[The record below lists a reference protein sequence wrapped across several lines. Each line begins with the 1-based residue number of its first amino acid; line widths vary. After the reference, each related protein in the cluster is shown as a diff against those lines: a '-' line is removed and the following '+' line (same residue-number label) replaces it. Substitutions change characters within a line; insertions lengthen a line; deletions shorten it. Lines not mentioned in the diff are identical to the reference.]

1 MKMIREILKEN
12 KLQIIFIYAM
22 LIIQYGLFSLIPYLL
37 GKTIDGLLIKDNFYL
52 LILLTAEITAL
63 LIGFFLK
70 RYDTKVFMKI
80 FCDKAIKAVQILRN
94 KNIIPAKIAARYQL
108 VGYYS
113 DFFEFSL
120 PQIIQAFI
128 GATTALTMLYLTD
141 HKIGILAT
149 ILFIGMITV
158 NKIYSYKTQKID
170 LNIQTEKEN
179 INHSLMENLEYK
191 NYLQNLSQNYVR
203 KSNLDAANFFFND
216 SLSIIMHLATMLIL
230 VYTQPTVG
238 AITSTLLYVD
248 KLYSV
253 TFNVFYFF
261 MFIRGIEN
269 TNKLINENE

>member
-1 MKMIREILKEN
+1 MIKEILKEN
-12 KLQIIFIYAM
+12 KLQITFIYAM

-191 NYLQNLSQNYVR
+191 NYLQNLSQNYVK

>member
-1 MKMIREILKEN
+1 MIREILKEN
-12 KLQIIFIYAM
+12 KLQITFIYAM
-22 LIIQYGLFSLIPYLL
+22 LIIQYGIFSLIPYLL

-52 LILLTAEITAL
+52 LVLLTAEITAL

-128 GATTALTMLYLTD
+128 SATTALSMLYLTD

-170 LNIQTEKEN
+170 LNIQAEKEN

-191 NYLQNLSQNYVR
+191 NYLQNLSQNYVK

-253 TFNVFYFF
+253 TFNIFYFF

>member
-1 MKMIREILKEN
+1 
-12 KLQIIFIYAM
+12 M
-22 LIIQYGLFSLIPYLL
+22 LIIQYGIFSLIPYLL

-52 LILLTAEITAL
+52 LVLLTAEITAL

-128 GATTALTMLYLTD
+128 SATTALSMLYLTD

-170 LNIQTEKEN
+170 LNIQAEKEN

-253 TFNVFYFF
+253 TFNIFYFF

>member
-1 MKMIREILKEN
+1 MIREILKEN

>member
-1 MKMIREILKEN
+1 MIREILKEN
-12 KLQIIFIYAM
+12 KLQITFIYAM

>member
-1 MKMIREILKEN
+1 
-12 KLQIIFIYAM
+12 M
-22 LIIQYGLFSLIPYLL
+22 LVIQYGLFSLIPYLL
-37 GKTIDGLLIKDNFYL
+37 GKAIDGLLIKDNYYL
-52 LILLTAEITAL
+52 FILLGAEIIAL

-70 RYDTKVFMKI
+70 RYDTKVFMQI
-80 FCDKAIKAVQILRN
+80 FCNKAIKAIQILRT
-94 KNIIPAKIAARYQL
+94 KNIMPAKIAARYQL

-120 PQIIQAFI
+120 PQIIQAII
-128 GATTALTMLYLTD
+128 GATTALAMLYLTD

-149 ILFIGMITV
+149 ILFVGMITV
-158 NKIYSYKTQKID
+158 NKVYSFKTQKID
-170 LNIQTEKEN
+170 LNIQAEKEN
-179 INHSLMENLEYK
+179 INHSLMENLEYQNHLQSLSK
-191 NYLQNLSQNYVR
+191 NYVT

-230 VYTQPTVG
+230 VYTQPSIG

-269 TNKLINENE
+269 TNKLIHEIE

>member
-1 MKMIREILKEN
+1 MIKEILKEN
-12 KLQIIFIYAM
+12 KLQITFIYAM

-170 LNIQTEKEN
+170 LNIQAEKEN

-191 NYLQNLSQNYVR
+191 NYLQNLSQNYVK

-238 AITSTLLYVD
+238 VITSTLLYVD

>member
-1 MKMIREILKEN
+1 
-12 KLQIIFIYAM
+12 M
-22 LIIQYGLFSLIPYLL
+22 LIIQYGIFSLIPYLL

-52 LILLTAEITAL
+52 LVLLTAEITAL

-94 KNIIPAKIAARYQL
+94 KSIIPAKIAARYQL

>member
-1 MKMIREILKEN
+1 MIREILKEN
-12 KLQIIFIYAM
+12 KLQITFIYAM
-22 LIIQYGLFSLIPYLL
+22 LIIQYGIFSLIPYLL

-52 LILLTAEITAL
+52 LVLLTAEITAL

-128 GATTALTMLYLTD
+128 SATTALSMLYLTD

-170 LNIQTEKEN
+170 LNIQAEKEN

-253 TFNVFYFF
+253 TFNIFYFF

>member
-1 MKMIREILKEN
+1 
-12 KLQIIFIYAM
+12 M
-22 LIIQYGLFSLIPYLL
+22 LIIQYGIFSLIPYLL

-52 LILLTAEITAL
+52 LLLLTAEITAL

-128 GATTALTMLYLTD
+128 GATTALSMLYLTD

-170 LNIQTEKEN
+170 LNIQAEKEN

-191 NYLQNLSQNYVR
+191 NHLQNLSQNYVR

-216 SLSIIMHLATMLIL
+216 SIAIIMHLATMLIL
-230 VYTQPTVG
+230 VCTQPSIG

-248 KLYSV
+248 KLYNV
-253 TFNVFYFF
+253 TFNIFYFF

-269 TNKLINENE
+269 TNKLINETE

>member
-1 MKMIREILKEN
+1 MIREILKEN
-12 KLQIIFIYAM
+12 KLQITFIYAM
-22 LIIQYGLFSLIPYLL
+22 LIIQYGIFSLIPYLL

-52 LILLTAEITAL
+52 LVLLTAEITAL

-128 GATTALTMLYLTD
+128 GATTALSMLYLTD

-170 LNIQTEKEN
+170 LNIQAEKEN

-253 TFNVFYFF
+253 TFNIFYFF

-269 TNKLINENE
+269 TNKLINETE

>member
-1 MKMIREILKEN
+1 MIREILKEN
-12 KLQIIFIYAM
+12 KLQITFIYAM
-22 LIIQYGLFSLIPYLL
+22 LIIQYGIFSLIPYLL

-128 GATTALTMLYLTD
+128 GATTALSMLYLTD

-170 LNIQTEKEN
+170 LNIQAEKEN

-253 TFNVFYFF
+253 TFNIFYFF

-269 TNKLINENE
+269 TNKLINETT

>member
-1 MKMIREILKEN
+1 MIKEILKEN
-12 KLQIIFIYAM
+12 KFQIIFIYTM
-22 LIIQYGLFSLIPYLL
+22 LVIQYGLFSLIPYLL
-37 GKTIDGLLIKDNFYL
+37 GKAIDGLLIKDNYYL
-52 LILLTAEITAL
+52 FILLGAEIIAL

-70 RYDTKVFMKI
+70 RYDTKVFMQI
-80 FCDKAIKAVQILRN
+80 FCNKAIKAIQILRT
-94 KNIIPAKIAARYQL
+94 KNIMPAKIAARYQL

-120 PQIIQAFI
+120 PQIIQAII
-128 GATTALTMLYLTD
+128 GATTALAMLYLTD

-149 ILFIGMITV
+149 ILFVGMITV
-158 NKIYSYKTQKID
+158 NKVYSFKTQKID
-170 LNIQTEKEN
+170 LNIQAEKEN
-179 INHSLMENLEYK
+179 INHSLMENLEYQNHLQSLSK
-191 NYLQNLSQNYVR
+191 NYVT

-230 VYTQPTVG
+230 VYTQPSIG

-269 TNKLINENE
+269 TNKLIHEIE

>member
-1 MKMIREILKEN
+1 MIKEILKEN
-12 KLQIIFIYAM
+12 KLKISLIYAM

-52 LILLTAEITAL
+52 LVLLTAEITAL

-128 GATTALTMLYLTD
+128 GATTALSMLYITD
-141 HKIGILAT
+141 HKIGIIAT

-170 LNIQTEKEN
+170 LNIQAEKEN

-253 TFNVFYFF
+253 TFNIFYFF

-269 TNKLINENE
+269 TNKLINETT

>member
-1 MKMIREILKEN
+1 MIKEILKEN
-12 KLQIIFIYAM
+12 KLQITFIYAM

-37 GKTIDGLLIKDNFYL
+37 GKTIDGLIIKDNFYL

-170 LNIQTEKEN
+170 LNIQAEKEN

-191 NYLQNLSQNYVR
+191 NYLQNLSQNYVK

-216 SLSIIMHLATMLIL
+216 SMSIIMHLATMLIL

-269 TNKLINENE
+269 TNKLINETT

>member
-1 MKMIREILKEN
+1 MIKEILKEN
-12 KLQIIFIYAM
+12 KLQITFIYAM

-238 AITSTLLYVD
+238 VITSTLLYVD

>member
-1 MKMIREILKEN
+1 MIKEILREN
-12 KLQIIFIYAM
+12 KLKITFIYAM

-52 LILLTAEITAL
+52 LVLLTAEITAL

-128 GATTALTMLYLTD
+128 GATTALSMLYITD
-141 HKIGILAT
+141 HKIGIIAT

-191 NYLQNLSQNYVR
+191 NHLIDLSSNYVK

-269 TNKLINENE
+269 TNKLINETT